1 MISLLEKIPP
11 PFLSEL
17 QKIKNHLSSYTKRVY
32 LVGGCVRDLLMGRE
46 LKDFDLEVYDIE
58 PELFD
63 KLMKKLGAKG
73 VGKSFFVYKYKVF
86 DIALARREKKVSKG
100 HRGFL
105 VEVAKDEK
113 EASRRRD
120 FTMNA
125 LMINLFSGELLDLWG
140 GVRDIERKLIR
151 IVDKERFKEDSL
163 RVLRA
168 MQFSARLGFK
178 VEKNSCEIMKEID
191 LLDLTKDRIFW
202 EFEKMFFGKFLHF
215 GLYYLSALEISKK
228 LLNITISKEIF
239 FKTALELA
247 KNRDKFDKRYYQY
260 YFLYILSKNLNI
272 SFDKIALMI
281 NAPNS
286 YLKILRKQV
295 PLPKEVSD
303 KFLLTL
309 SLDYPIKE
317 WLGNYFD
324 SVKERAVKLG
334 IYEEK
339 FKSKIKAEDLLK
351 EGFRGRELGRELLR
365 RKKMEIERIV
375 NELHT

>member
-1 MISLLEKIPP
+1 MNSLLEKIPP

-17 QKIKNHLSSYTKRVY
+17 QKIKKYLSSYTKRVY

-63 KLMKKLGAKG
+63 KLMKKFGAKG

-125 LMINLFSGELLDLWG
+125 LMVNLFSGELLDLWG

-228 LLNITISKEIF
+228 LLNLTISKEVF

-351 EGFRGRELGRELLR
+351 EGFRARELGRELLR